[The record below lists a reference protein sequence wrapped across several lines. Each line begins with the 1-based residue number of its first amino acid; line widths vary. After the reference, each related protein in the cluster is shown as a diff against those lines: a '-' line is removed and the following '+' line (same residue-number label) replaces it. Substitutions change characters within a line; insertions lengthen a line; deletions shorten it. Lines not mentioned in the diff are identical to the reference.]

1 MDIYES
7 LFSPGSVLNEK
18 IARQVFEVL
27 PESGPVVAITDRQGH
42 CWPSDSERFAKLS
55 IGESFLRELQ
65 TKIDDG
71 AEPVVTTV
79 GDCCVIGA
87 QLATERTNCGYVVI
101 ALPQYGPESALANI
115 DLIEIVLNQMG
126 LIAKLI
132 EKNSQLYELQ
142 MKHFNTYGQPEVS
155 TN

>member
-18 IARQVFEVL
+18 IARQLFEVL
-27 PESGPVVAITDRQGH
+27 PESGPVVAIVDRQGH

-65 TKIDDG
+65 AKIDDG

-79 GDCCVIGA
+79 DDCSIVGA
-87 QLATERTNCGYVVI
+87 QLATDRTNCGYVVI
-101 ALPQYGPESALANI
+101 ALPQYSPESILANI

-142 MKHFNTYGQPEVS
+142 MKHFNTYGQAEAS